1 MHAKPS
7 KTSTGYTSN
16 FKHMSLIN
24 QALRKAQ
31 QQRTPNRETTP
42 ADQTRAPQQNNY
54 PQRSSTPKPGL
65 LIGLIVGI
73 AVLIGLVA
81 GLTIIVLRNAPA
93 PSAQPATAPV
103 AAPAIS
109 QPALQPLTAAQPSTA
124 PIQTSN
130 SGSPSVLDEL
140 RQARQAA
147 EAKAAEDTLATKKT
161 AAQPSQDIIK
171 WLSKARVS
179 GVRLSGSGNKVIL
192 NNKAYSVG
200 DTVNLALGLKVLIIL
215 EKRILFV
222 APNGKKYMKQ
232 I

>member
-1 MHAKPS
+1 
-7 KTSTGYTSN
+7 
-16 FKHMSLIN
+16 MSLIN

-42 ADQTRAPQQNNY
+42 ADQTGAPQQNNY
-54 PQRSSTPKPGL
+54 PQRSSTLKPGL

-81 GLTIIVLRNAPA
+81 GLTIIVLRNDPAPA
-93 PSAQPATAPV
+93 AQQATAPV
-103 AAPAIS
+103 AAPAFS
-109 QPALQPLTAAQPSTA
+109 QPALQPLTAAQPSSA
-124 PIQTSN
+124 PVQTSN

-200 DTVNLALGLKVLIIL
+200 DTVNLALGLKVLIIQ